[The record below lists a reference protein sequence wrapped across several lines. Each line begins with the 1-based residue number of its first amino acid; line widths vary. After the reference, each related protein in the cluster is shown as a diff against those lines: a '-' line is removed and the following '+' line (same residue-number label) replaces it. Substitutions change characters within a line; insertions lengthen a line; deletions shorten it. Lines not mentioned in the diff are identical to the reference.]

1 MELEKSLTQKKVP
14 SKEETAKLESEMNF
28 MLKALLIAKERKK
41 FMTNLPNEIF
51 TIYRENAIKLRSEFD
66 EANS

>member
-1 MELEKSLTQKKVP
+1 
-14 SKEETAKLESEMNF
+14 MNF